1 MKSFTVVAEM
11 GLLSE
16 KSENSQQLRV
26 SFGTGLRILF
36 PEISGPGN
44 VLFSLSPVM
53 HLHRLLI
60 DTRPLSSPLTSF
72 LKAACLPGSL
82 SPPVTCFVFP
92 LKSYFLP
99 SRCCLLV

>member
-11 GLLSE
+11 CLLSE

-36 PEISGPGN
+36 LEISGPGN

-53 HLHRLLI
+53 HLHRLLS
-60 DTRPLSSPLTSF
+60 DTMPLSSPLKSF
-72 LKAACLPGSL
+72 FKAACLPQPL
-82 SPPVTCFVFP
+82 SPQLLALCFP
-92 LKSYFLP
+92 
-99 SRCCLLV
+99 